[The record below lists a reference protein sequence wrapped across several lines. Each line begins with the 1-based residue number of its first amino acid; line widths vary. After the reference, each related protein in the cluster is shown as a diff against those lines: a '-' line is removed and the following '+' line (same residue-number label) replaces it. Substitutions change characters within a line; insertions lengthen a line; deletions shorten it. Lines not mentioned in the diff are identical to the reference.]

1 MAARGA
7 FPLSPLPPSAA
18 AAPPPPGPGPGMMRG
33 PSPAPASAAAP
44 GYRPMG
50 PSGAQ
55 YQVRE
60 GGGRLC
66 ALWGSCGG
74 GVGLLRAL
82 RSRRGAPGGSEAVW
96 ARRKWRCFLSVG
108 PGQGWGGG
116 GGERSSIVGQRSR
129 HPPSPSKKLLT
140 AKRSA
145 LWPLQ
150 GSPPTP
156 PSGRAGGRSRARERS
171 RGCIAA
177 VPAHLRLRS

>member
-74 GVGLLRAL
+74 GWGYSEPSEAAVGP
-82 RSRRGAPGGSEAVW
+82 RGGQRPFGPGGS
-96 ARRKWRCFLSVG
+96 
-108 PGQGWGGG
+108 GGA
-116 GGERSSIVGQRSR
+116 S
-129 HPPSPSKKLLT
+129 
-140 AKRSA
+140 
-145 LWPLQ
+145 
-150 GSPPTP
+150 
-156 PSGRAGGRSRARERS
+156 
-171 RGCIAA
+171 
-177 VPAHLRLRS
+177 